1 MYKVTDKI
9 IIKDYKGNEYNGEII
24 NVSCY
29 REPSMKYAVYIDGFD
44 DYVFVG
50 EDLIVKKVEKA

>member
-9 IIKDYKGNEYNGEII
+9 ILKDYKGNEYNGEII
-24 NVSCY
+24 GVNYY
-29 REPSMKYAVYIDGFD
+29 REPSMKYAVYIDDFD

-50 EDLIVKKVEKA
+50 EDLIVKKVE